1 MSCVELND
9 HFDYVIN
16 CDYHDGDDG
25 NRNRDVSYVVM
36 CMCTEVKMVST
47 SGDRVERMRMST
59 LLLITCYKDRGLLFT
74 MVS

>member
-36 CMCTEVKMVST
+36 CMCTEVKMVT
-47 SGDRVERMRMST
+47 S
-59 LLLITCYKDRGLLFT
+59 
-74 MVS
+74 